1 MKLNRSHL
9 SLRPT
14 QHGII
19 FIAILIAMFLGS
31 INYNNNAGFIL
42 VFLLGTMALISLFHS
57 YKNLVGLDVVQSH
70 VEPVFIGET
79 LVFSFRI
86 KSLKSVKIEQGQA
99 LFAQFDGT
107 TSASFLSGTSMRRAD
122 LEMKAKTRGILNP
135 GDLTLFSTYPFG
147 LFRLTARIPVKTQ
160 GLVYPRPIAGPIPT
174 SLAGGREHGE
184 KSDGRGGP
192 DDFQGL
198 APYVPGN
205 PMGRISWKTYSRGLG
220 IFIKNFTAETGG
232 EILLDMDLIKSSGV
246 EEKLS
251 LLCRAVLDA
260 EKENLRYGLRL
271 ANGVNITFDNG
282 RPHCHKCL
290 KALALYGSQGEGPW
304 A

>member
-1 MKLNRSHL
+1 MKLNRSYL
-9 SLRPT
+9 ALRPT

-31 INYNNNAGFIL
+31 INYNNNAGFTL

-57 YKNLVGLDVVQSH
+57 YKNFVELEVVQSH

-86 KSLKSVKIEQGQA
+86 KPLKSVKFEQGQA

-107 TSASFLSGTSMRRAD
+107 TSASFLPGTSMRRAD
-122 LEMKAKTRGILNP
+122 LAFKAKTRGVLNP

-147 LFRLTARIPVKTQ
+147 LFLLTARIPLNTQ
-160 GLVYPRPIAGPIPT
+160 GLVYPKPIAGPIST
-174 SLAGGREHGE
+174 LLAGGREHGE
-184 KSDGRGGP
+184 KSDDRAGP

-198 APYVPGN
+198 VPYVPGN

-232 EILLDMDLIKSSGV
+232 EILLDMDLIKSGGV

-251 LLCRAVLDA
+251 LLCRSVLDA

-271 ANGVNITFDNG
+271 DNGVNIAFDNG

-290 KALALYGSQGEGPW
+290 KALALYGTQGEGAW